1 MTSLLQA
8 AHTCDE
14 HSEKYPALLAI
25 GDDDDDD
32 AKNKSKNVKN
42 MFSLFEV

>member
-25 GDDDDDD
+25 GDDD

-42 MFSLFEV
+42 MFSLLEV